1 MLNSRNINIIYINNI
16 LIGLYPKIMF
26 YINKIDLK
34 LIAEP
39 QISPKIISKFPLND
53 LYYINI
59 PDTVIA
65 SHCFPQGIL
74 NSIIDSNESNY
85 DIKFKY
91 QTSFFSLDDQYPED
105 RNSSLKTKK
114 LDYT

>member
-1 MLNSRNINIIYINNI
+1 MLSHIFLENN
-16 LIGLYPKIMF
+16 
-26 YINKIDLK
+26 K
-34 LIAEP
+34 LISTEWL
-39 QISPKIISKFPLND
+39 I

-59 PDTVIA
+59 LDTAIT
-65 SHCFPQGIL
+65 SHCFPQVIL

-105 RNSSLKTKK
+105 TNSSLKTKK
-114 LDYT
+114 LDYTWLFLYENVEN